1 MVEEKDNREKVVKE
15 ERAERELCWPL
26 CMHAEPCFWANSIC
40 ENYSL
45 CIQYR
50 QLFMSC
56 FFPDLPRYSEGR
68 LSPTGVRIVLG
79 PKCLSVNAL
88 RKLLPL
94 MKSFGVPA
102 KCLLQTNCFPQNSRS
117 ALYPYLTVTA
127 QLNWNSHV

>member
-94 MKSFGVPA
+94 MKSFGAASQVSSANKLLSTKLQISSVPV
-102 KCLLQTNCFPQNSRS
+102 PD
-117 ALYPYLTVTA
+117 
-127 QLNWNSHV
+127 SHSTT